1 VWVWAPGDER
11 ALLGILEWTGL
22 RKEAVAS
29 LRICDVWS
37 DESNDVRDVVTAIEK
52 FSRRHSLSMPA
63 PLREVLR
70 LYLTGPESPRLA
82 QTLDPLL
89 FPHHRGVFNRPSPSF
104 VATKR
109 LLEKGRRE
117 REEGRGRGR
126 CWRSSK
132 SLVATT
138 LRRLCRRAGI
148 HPPFH
153 PHQFRAY
160 LVDRMLTKGRT
171 LAEAACLLGHRSTTV
186 TFRHYWKTSNT
197 TATHRNVWIPMLDE
211 RERGEEE
218 GGEEASSLSSSS
230 SSSCGTNTLD
240 EWEATQ
246 QQRMELQR
254 DLDAIVRA

>member
-1 VWVWAPGDER
+1 MNHEAQHHVCGCVTVTATLYHESRAGSHRFFVPCGAARLTGFGCVWVWAPGDER

-29 LRICDVWS
+29 LGICDVWS

-117 REEGRGRGR
+117 RER
-126 CWRSSK
+126 
-132 SLVATT
+132 
-138 LRRLCRRAGI
+138 
-148 HPPFH
+148 
-153 PHQFRAY
+153 
-160 LVDRMLTKGRT
+160 
-171 LAEAACLLGHRSTTV
+171 
-186 TFRHYWKTSNT
+186 
-197 TATHRNVWIPMLDE
+197 
-211 RERGEEE
+211 
-218 GGEEASSLSSSS
+218 GGEGKGKVLAFE
-230 SSSCGTNTLD
+230 
-240 EWEATQ
+240 
-246 QQRMELQR
+246 
-254 DLDAIVRA
+254 